1 MATFLTRNKHKPSS
15 FIPLSRIERVI
26 FVLITATLIFGAIYF
41 VQNRSHQRD
50 YINTLNQ
57 YQYDFNQA
65 CQLALNSGM
74 DRDNSYCQAA
84 EENNH
89 KLTLALKDQKI
100 TLAEW
105 VDLKLIYDERFADFR
120 PEIDQH

>member
-15 FIPLSRIERVI
+15 FIALSRIERVI
-26 FVLITATLIFGAIYF
+26 FVLVTAALIFGAIYF
-41 VQNRSHQRD
+41 VQNRTHQRD

-89 KLTLALKDQKI
+89 KLTLALKDQEI

-105 VDLKLIYDERFADFR
+105 MDLKLIYDERFTAFKLNTD
-120 PEIDQH
+120 I

>member
-15 FIPLSRIERVI
+15 FIALSRIERVI
-26 FVLITATLIFGAIYF
+26 FVLVTAALIFGAIYF

-65 CQLALNSGM
+65 CQLALNSEM
-74 DRDNSYCQAA
+74 DRDNNYCQAA

-89 KLTLALKDQKI
+89 KLTLALKDQEI

-105 VDLKLIYDERFADFR
+105 MDLKLIYDERFTAFKLNTD
-120 PEIDQH
+120 I

>member
-15 FIPLSRIERVI
+15 FIPLSRTERVI
-26 FVLITATLIFGAIYF
+26 FVLITAALIFGAIYF

-50 YINTLNQ
+50 YINILNQ

-74 DRDNSYCQAA
+74 DRDNSYCQTA
-84 EENNH
+84 EKNNH
-89 KLTLALKDQKI
+89 QLILALKDQEI